1 MDVFFQAAAAVLIAS
16 ILGLT
21 LAKQGK
27 EFTMMLTI
35 GVCCM
40 VVLLCVSFLEPVLD
54 LVCQLEALGNLNREM
69 VRILFKVV
77 GIGLVTEIA
86 GMVCADSGNGSL
98 GKALQML
105 GTAVILWLS
114 IPVFQALLELVQ
126 EILGDL

>member
-1 MDVFFQAAAAVLIAS
+1 MDLFFQAAAGVLIAS
-16 ILGLT
+16 ILGLV

-27 EFTMMLTI
+27 EFTIVLTI
-35 GVCCM
+35 AVCCM
-40 VVLLCVSFLEPVLD
+40 VVLLSITFLEPVLD
-54 LVCQLEALGNLNREM
+54 LLCQLEALGNLNGEM

-77 GIGLVTEIA
+77 GIGLVSEIA
-86 GMVCADSGNGSL
+86 GMVCTDAGNGSL

-126 EILGDL
+126 EILGEL

>member
-1 MDVFFQAAAAVLIAS
+1 MSIFFRGAAAVLAAS
-16 ILGLT
+16 IAGIA

-27 EFTMMLTI
+27 EFSAVLTVA
-35 GVCCM
+35 VCCM
-40 VVLLCVSFLEPVLD
+40 VALLSISFLEPVLD
-54 LVCQLEALGNLNREM
+54 LICQLEALGNLNAEM

-77 GIGLVTEIA
+77 GIGLVSEIA
-86 GMVCADSGNGSL
+86 GMVCADAGSASM

-105 GTAVILWLS
+105 ATSVILWLS